1 MSRPK
6 SKIAEYFPHFAK
18 GGRTIYILESKYG
31 NDGYAFWFKVLELLC
46 DTEGQVYDCKNPA
59 NWEFLTAKT
68 RVTSEQ
74 AKEILATLA
83 SLEAIDPELWNQR
96 QVIWVQNLVN
106 NLSPLYSRRSSSSPQ
121 RPDLECDRSKKTEET
136 DYCEQKPDVNGQND
150 DKNPQSK
157 VKESKEEKS
166 KDSTAKTTRFDCE
179 RIVELW
185 NEIIKK
191 PAVAKLTDDRRK
203 KVKARIEE
211 WKAKTQEDAE
221 AKAREIFTR
230 ISESDFLSGR
240 TGNWNATFDW
250 LFSNDKNWLKVMEGN
265 YDNRTSHKPNKA
277 QNCGDSRLGA
287 GEYITEDGR
296 RTYGTGKATIPAYAP
311 PRPSER
317 YSWDAGSENWI
328 LQ

>member
-1 MSRPK
+1 MGRPK
-6 SKIAEYFPHFAK
+6 KETAEWFPHVTK
-18 GGRTIYILESKYG
+18 SGRTIYILESKYG

-46 DTEGQVYDCKNPA
+46 DTEGQTYDCKNPA

-68 RVTSEQ
+68 RVTTEK
-74 AKEILATLA
+74 AEEILNTLA
-83 SLEAIDPELWNQR
+83 ALGSIDQQLWEEDRKIWCQKLVDNLFPLFKKRQMEIPHRPEGGRNHSEKEQDMDFPQQKHEGK
-96 QVIWVQNLVN
+96 QVSAAETPQNTEHKN
-106 NLSPLYSRRSSSSPQ
+106 
-121 RPDLECDRSKKTEET
+121 TEE
-136 DYCEQKPDVNGQND
+136 
-150 DKNPQSK
+150 KNNSI
-157 VKESKEEKS
+157 
-166 KDSTAKTTRFDCE
+166 AKTTRFDCE

-211 WKAKTQEDAE
+211 WKAKTQEEAE

-240 TGNWNATFDW
+240 TGSWNATFDW

-277 QNCGDSRLGA
+277 PNCGDSRLGA

>member
-1 MSRPK
+1 M
-6 SKIAEYFPHFAK
+6 
-18 GGRTIYILESKYG
+18 
-31 NDGYAFWFKVLELLC
+31 
-46 DTEGQVYDCKNPA
+46 
-59 NWEFLTAKT
+59 
-68 RVTSEQ
+68 TSEQ

-121 RPDLECDRSKKTEET
+121 RPDLECDSSKKPDEAE
-136 DYCEQKPDVNGQND
+136 YCEQKPDVNGQND

-166 KDSTAKTTRFDCE
+166 KDSIAKTPRFDCE

-211 WKAKTQEDAE
+211 WKAKTQEEAE

-240 TGNWNATFDW
+240 TGSWNATFDW

-277 QNCGDSRLGA
+277 PNCGDSRLGA